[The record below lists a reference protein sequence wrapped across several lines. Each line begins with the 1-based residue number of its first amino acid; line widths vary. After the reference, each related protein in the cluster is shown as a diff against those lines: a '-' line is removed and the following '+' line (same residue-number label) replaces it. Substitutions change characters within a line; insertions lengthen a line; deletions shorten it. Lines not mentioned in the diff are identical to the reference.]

1 VLDLEQSYII
11 GTTAREIATSAEA
24 AIRDGLIET
33 GAQLPTVRALA
44 DRLGTSPATVNAA
57 YRVLRQRGL
66 IVADGRRGTRV
77 ATRPTLRTP
86 LHQAVDAATKAH
98 IRDLSVGM
106 PDPSLLPDLGPALA
120 RLDVERTRLDGLETS
135 DAELLELARRDFRA
149 DGVAS
154 DAIAIVGGAFDGIER
169 ALGAHLRPGDRVIV
183 EDPSYP
189 AIRDLLLA
197 LGLVPIPVGVDHSG
211 PLPEP
216 FAAGLSRG
224 AEAAV
229 LVTRAQN
236 PAGAALTPERA
247 SELRSLLERHPGV
260 LVIEDDHA
268 GPVAGAPFIGLASD
282 VSSRWAVIR
291 SVSKFLHPDLRL
303 AMMAGD
309 QTTIARLEGRQAV
322 GTRWVSHLLQALVA
336 DMLAAPEFGETAARA
351 RDAYTERR
359 RQLIDALAARG
370 IPAHGRSGLNVW
382 IPVREEGPVS
392 RALLDAGW
400 LVRGGEP
407 FRFQSAPGI
416 RVTITT
422 LRPGEAEGMA
432 DVIASVEHAGR
443 RRGAY

>member
-1 VLDLEQSYII
+1 
-11 GTTAREIATSAEA
+11 
-24 AIRDGLIET
+24 
-33 GAQLPTVRALA
+33 
-44 DRLGTSPATVNAA
+44 
-57 YRVLRQRGL
+57 
-66 IVADGRRGTRV
+66 
-77 ATRPTLRTP
+77 
-86 LHQAVDAATKAH
+86 
-98 IRDLSVGM
+98 
-106 PDPSLLPDLGPALA
+106 
-120 RLDVERTRLDGLETS
+120 
-135 DAELLELARRDFRA
+135 
-149 DGVAS
+149 
-154 DAIAIVGGAFDGIER
+154 
-169 ALGAHLRPGDRVIV
+169 
-183 EDPSYP
+183 
-189 AIRDLLLA
+189 
-197 LGLVPIPVGVDHSG
+197 
-211 PLPEP
+211 
-216 FAAGLSRG
+216 
-224 AEAAV
+224 
-229 LVTRAQN
+229 VTRAQN

-268 GPVAGAPFIGLASD
+268 GPVAGAPFIGLASG